1 MNFTTVDSSEFYSQG
16 GCSDRVDWPFKDMNI
31 NQCVEIDSEM
41 SQRAQLY
48 AHVYGKQSGKTFRTK
63 KTNSGSMLVIRVA

>member
-16 GCSDRVDWPFKDMNI
+16 NRSDRVDWPFKDMAV
-31 NQCVEIDSEM
+31 NQCVEVGSEL

-48 AHVYGKQSGKTFRTK
+48 AHVYGKQSGKAFRTK
-63 KTNSGSMLVIRVA
+63 KTNSGTMLVIRVA